1 METVEKYNGSVNL
14 TDADI
19 KTLVEANIIPTGT
32 PKAQVAVFART
43 CGERNLSPFSKQIYL
58 MSRQTKQ
65 GMRYTTQTSIDGF
78 RSISERTNKYA
89 GSDDYVFDE
98 GISEYQM
105 IKDKR
110 LRPTTA
116 TATVHKILPNQQI
129 FPIKATVRWEEYYP
143 GGTQG
148 FMWDKMPFLMLGKCA
163 EALAL
168 RKAFPEQLG
177 SIYISEEMQQAE
189 NTVVETQ
196 AEVIEQPKEVEPPV
210 ENLTDKYEAM
220 FKGKTPAEIKE
231 VYNHLPIK
239 DKGKEKPAYKIAM
252 FYKEEYE
259 NKNSVVPQN
268 GKDEILTLINKVTPK
283 TNIDSLSKIDSLLDG
298 VDDLEKRRGY
308 LAIFNEQIK
317 KCGIEYESTVLLF

>member
-1 METVEKYNGSVNL
+1 MEAIEKYNGNINL

-32 PKAQVAVFART
+32 PKAQVTVFART

-58 MSRQTKQ
+58 MARQTKQ
-65 GMRYTTQTSIDGF
+65 GIRYTTQTSIDGF

-105 IKDKR
+105 IKDQR
-110 LRPTTA
+110 MRPTTA

-129 FPIKATVRWEEYYP
+129 FPIKATARWDEYYP
-143 GGTQG
+143 GGTQS

-177 SIYISEEMQQAE
+177 SIYINEEMQQAE
-189 NTVVETQ
+189 PQTEIEETKAEIVE
-196 AEVIEQPKEVEPPV
+196 EVK
-210 ENLTDKYEAM
+210 ENLTEKYEAM
-220 FKGKTPAEIKE
+220 FKGKSPIEIKDI
-231 VYNHLPIK
+231 YNYLPIK
-239 DKGKEKPAYKIAM
+239 EKGKDGVAYKTAM

-259 NKNSVVPQN
+259 KNKFKNN
-268 GKDEILTLINKVTPK
+268 KDEILSLISKVTPK
-283 TNIDSLSKIDSLLDG
+283 TNIDGLTKIDSLLDG
-298 VDDLEKRRGY
+298 VEDLEKRKGY

-317 KCGIEYESTVLLF
+317 KCGIEYESTVLTF

>member
-1 METVEKYNGSVNL
+1 MEALQVINSNTPTVNL

-19 KTLVEANIIPTGT
+19 TTLVQANIIPKDT

-43 CGERNLSPFSKQIYL
+43 CSERNLSPFSKQIYL
-58 MSRQTKQ
+58 MARMTKQ
-65 GMRYTTQTSIDGF
+65 GMRYSTQTSIDGF

-110 LRPTTA
+110 MKPTTA

-143 GGTQG
+143 GGNQG

-177 SIYISEEMQQAE
+177 SIYINEEMQQAE
-189 NTVVETQ
+189 NTITETPV
-196 AEVIEQPKEVEPPV
+196 EVIEEPKEVEP

-220 FKGKTPAEIKE
+220 FKGKNPTEIKE
-231 VYNHLPIK
+231 IYNRLPIK
-239 DKGKEKPAYKIAM
+239 EKGKEKVAYKVAM
-252 FYKEEYE
+252 FYADEYT
-259 NKNSVVPQN
+259 KNNSN
-268 GKDEILTLINKVTPK
+268 GKDEILALINKVTPK
-283 TNIDSLSKIDSLLDG
+283 TNIDSLSKIDSILDG
-298 VDDLEKRRGY
+298 VEDLEKRKGY

-317 KCGIEYESTVLLF
+317 KCGINYESTVLTF